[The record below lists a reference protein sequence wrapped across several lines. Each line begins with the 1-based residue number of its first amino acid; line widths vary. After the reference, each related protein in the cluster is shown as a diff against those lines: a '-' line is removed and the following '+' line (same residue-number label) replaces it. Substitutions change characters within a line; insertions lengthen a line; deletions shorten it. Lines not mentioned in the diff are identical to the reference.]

1 MAGVDRVA
9 VIALN
14 FFAGNSLTMRAIR
27 AGAACGALM
36 SLVLQSPAHAGPPLT
51 IDDPGILD
59 PGAFEI
65 ILASSFETR
74 DSGDQWFLP
83 ILDVSYGL
91 GPDLQLGVVATRVV
105 ADPDPG
111 SEKSD
116 FGPAAVGLKWRFL
129 DAGDLQMSV
138 APFYETLLRDGAA
151 DRGVIDEVDAFTLP
165 VQWQYQLE
173 QWRLNAELRYVAV
186 SGDSNEWGYGVAAAY
201 PVNERIELM
210 AELHGGADR
219 SLDDHGV
226 LYRFG
231 ADVALSERWHLLMAL
246 GGSITEPGDDD
257 VDLQG
262 YFGLQWFP

>member
-1 MAGVDRVA
+1 
-9 VIALN
+9 
-14 FFAGNSLTMRAIR
+14 MRA
-27 AGAACGALM
+27 APVGAVCGALM
-36 SLVLQSPAHAGPPLT
+36 TVVLQLPAHAGPPLT

-59 PGAFEI
+59 PGTFEI
-65 ILASSFETR
+65 IVASSLETR
-74 DSGDQWFLP
+74 DSGDQWFWP
-83 ILDVSYGL
+83 ILDVSCGL

-105 ADPDPG
+105 VDPDPG
-111 SEKSD
+111 SRKSD

-138 APFYETLLRDGAA
+138 APFVETLLREGAV
-151 DRGVIDEVDAFTLP
+151 DRGVINDVDVWALP
-165 VQWQYQLE
+165 VQWQYQLDE
-173 QWRLNAELRYVAV
+173 WRLNAELRYVAV
-186 SGDSNEWGYGVAAAY
+186 SGETNEWGYGVAVAR

-246 GGSITEPGDDD
+246 GGSIDEPGDDD
-257 VDLQG
+257 IELQG